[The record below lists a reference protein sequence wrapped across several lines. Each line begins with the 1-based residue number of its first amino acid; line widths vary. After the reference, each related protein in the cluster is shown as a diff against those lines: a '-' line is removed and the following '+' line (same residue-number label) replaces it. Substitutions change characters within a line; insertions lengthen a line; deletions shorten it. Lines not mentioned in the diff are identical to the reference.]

1 MEKKL
6 AATELSIS
14 VDPWLKIETFL
25 ENSTNP
31 KQENYNWKSA
41 KKSTKK
47 MNLTVGLFGFH
58 LTKSRRWI
66 EATLKVNSESVKR
79 LQLSLSVKS
88 KQFSSEFNCRWIQE
102 EFGSWIELK
111 FRKNK
116 TSQSMKSVV
125 ELNRVPVGC
134 SFFLWL
140 FWFQLKA
147 SFRVQ

>member
-1 MEKKL
+1 MEKTSSDWAEHQRRSVAKNRNLPWKFNKSKAGKL
-6 AATELSIS
+6 QLEICK
-14 VDPWLKIETFL
+14 KI
-25 ENSTNP
+25 
-31 KQENYNWKSA
+31 Y
-41 KKSTKK
+41 KK

-140 FWFQLKA
+140 FLFQLKA